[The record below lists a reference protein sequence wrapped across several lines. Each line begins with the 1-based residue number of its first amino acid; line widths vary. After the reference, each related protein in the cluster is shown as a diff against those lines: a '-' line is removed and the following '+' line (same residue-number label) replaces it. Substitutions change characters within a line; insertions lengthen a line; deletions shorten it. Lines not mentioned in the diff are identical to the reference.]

1 MYIKRTKPP
10 ELVIQEMIDRLSP
23 EDREAMEAI
32 EMTTDEAE
40 MIIKKANTIRR
51 EMARQFDAILGK

>member
-10 ELVIQEMIDRLSP
+10 EMVIQEMIDRLSP
-23 EDREAMEAI
+23 EDRQAMEAI
-32 EMTTDEAE
+32 EMTPEEAE
-40 MIIKKANTIRR
+40 MIIKKANAIRR